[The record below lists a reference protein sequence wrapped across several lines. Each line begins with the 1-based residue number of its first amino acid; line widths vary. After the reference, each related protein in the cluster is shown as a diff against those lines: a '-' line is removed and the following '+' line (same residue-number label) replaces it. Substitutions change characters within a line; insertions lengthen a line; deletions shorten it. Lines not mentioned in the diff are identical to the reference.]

1 MGFNPRL
8 APYSQNFGPFDPFIT
23 DGVTGTDEANI
34 FQFPVAGQMISGSFS
49 FTETIAADSS
59 TGVNRISFWK
69 FATDDATATFAT
81 GLVAVGM
88 TDGITGASAVART
101 ALTRFAMT
109 AGGAATREFNAGDAV
124 ILHQAM
130 RAGATPVSRKF
141 YCQFEYILGRE
152 TGTTPSAGTGP
163 AS

>member
-69 FATDDATATFAT
+69 WATDDATPTFAT
-81 GLVAVGM
+81 GLVAIGM
-88 TDGITGASAVART
+88 TDGITGAVAVART
-101 ALTRFAMT
+101 ASTRYAMT
-109 AGGAATREFNAGDAV
+109 AGSASTREFNASDSV
-124 ILHQAM
+124 MLHQAM
-130 RAGATPVSRKF
+130 RSAASVVTRKM

-152 TGTTPSAGTGP
+152 TGTTPSAATGP
-163 AS
+163 A